1 MHYSESLTV
10 ELWDYRS
17 VELMVAQM
25 DIPTVARMGYYWNTS
40 LVAVMAMTKVDHW
53 VRMSVNPM
61 ENDLDMMLVEGSG
74 SSMGMK
80 TVVTMVVL
88 SEYC

>member
-1 MHYSESLTV
+1 
-10 ELWDYRS
+10 
-17 VELMVAQM
+17 
-25 DIPTVARMGYYWNTS
+25 
-40 LVAVMAMTKVDHW
+40 MAMTKVDHW

-74 SSMGMK
+74 SLMGMK

>member
-25 DIPTVARMGYYWNTS
+25 DTPTVARMGYYWNTS
-40 LVAVMAMTKVDHW
+40 LVAVMAMMKVDH
-53 VRMSVNPM
+53 
-61 ENDLDMMLVEGSG
+61 
-74 SSMGMK
+74 
-80 TVVTMVVL
+80 
-88 SEYC
+88 